1 MAWARGPWLV
11 TEDAHE
17 ALGGKL
23 STVAL
28 PIESFG
34 VSHKGC
40 VRDHNED
47 NYLIEPQTG
56 LWVVADGMGGH
67 EAGEV
72 ASASIVDHLATIGIA
87 SSAPDLRARFEDRLS
102 RANAEIRDISRS
114 RGTTIGSTF
123 AALLAMDGRFACLWA
138 GDSRIYL
145 VRNGSIFQVSKD
157 HTEVQELLDRGMIS
171 AEEARNW
178 PRRNVITHAVGVSD
192 ELEIDFQQGELMA
205 GDVFVLGTDGLTAHV
220 SDAEIEAAVKSATP
234 RAACQTLLDMVLARG
249 GTDNVTIVLVKIG
262 GGQSGALHPDRSAV
276 EGLAR

>member
-1 MAWARGPWLV
+1 MARARGPWLV
-11 TEDAHE
+11 TEDARE

-34 VSHKGC
+34 VSHQGC

-114 RGTTIGSTF
+114 RGITIGSTF

-171 AEEARNW
+171 AEEARTW

-192 ELEIDFQQGELMA
+192 ELEIDFQQGELMP

-220 SDAEIEAAVKSATP
+220 SDAEIEAAAGSATP
-234 RAACQTLLDMVLARG
+234 RAACQTLLDTVLARG

-262 GGQSGALHPDRSAV
+262 GGRNSALHPDRSAM

>member
-1 MAWARGPWLV
+1 M
-11 TEDAHE
+11 
-17 ALGGKL
+17 

-72 ASASIVDHLATIGIA
+72 ASAAIVDHLATIGIP

-102 RANAEIRDISRS
+102 RANAEIRNISRS
-114 RGTTIGSTF
+114 RGITIGSTF

-145 VRNGSIFQVSKD
+145 VRNGTIFQVSKD

-171 AEEARNW
+171 AEEARTW

-192 ELEIDFQQGELMA
+192 ELEIDFQQGELMP

-220 SDAEIEAAVKSATP
+220 SDDEIEAAVGSATP
-234 RAACQTLLDMVLARG
+234 RAACQTLLDTVLARG

-262 GGQSGALHPDRSAV
+262 GGRDGALHSDRSGV

>member
-11 TEDAHE
+11 TEDARE

-34 VSHKGC
+34 VSHQGC

-114 RGTTIGSTF
+114 RGITIGSTF

-171 AEEARNW
+171 AEEARTW

-192 ELEIDFQQGELMA
+192 ELEIDFQQGELMP

-220 SDAEIEAAVKSATP
+220 SDAEIEAAAGSATP
-234 RAACQTLLDMVLARG
+234 RAACQTLLDTVLARG

-262 GGQSGALHPDRSAV
+262 GGRNGALHSDRSGA
-276 EGLAR
+276 ESLAR

>member
-1 MAWARGPWLV
+1 MNN
-11 TEDAHE
+11 
-17 ALGGKL
+17 
-23 STVAL
+23 VAL
-28 PIESFG
+28 PFESFG

-40 VRDHNED
+40 VREHNED
-47 NYLIEPQTG
+47 NYLVEPQTG

-102 RANAEIRDISRS
+102 RANAEIRRISRT
-114 RGTTIGSTF
+114 RGITIGSTF

-145 VRNGSIFQVSKD
+145 IRNASISQVSRD
-157 HTEVQELLDRGMIS
+157 HTEVQELLDRGVIS
-171 AEEARNW
+171 EAEALTW

-192 ELEIDFQQGELMA
+192 DVVIDFQQGELMP
-205 GDVFVLGTDGLTAHV
+205 GDIFVLGTDGLTAHV
-220 SDAEIEAAVKSATP
+220 SDAEIEAAAVSGKP
-234 RAACQTLLDMVLARG
+234 RAACESLLQTVLARG

-262 GGQSGALHPDRSAV
+262 DAHNGQTLHPDRSRA
-276 EGLAR
+276 GTRG

>member
-1 MAWARGPWLV
+1 M
-11 TEDAHE
+11 
-17 ALGGKL
+17 

-28 PIESFG
+28 PIDSFG
-34 VSHKGC
+34 VSHQGC

-72 ASASIVDHLATIGIA
+72 ASASIVDHLAMIGIA

-102 RANAEIRDISRS
+102 RANAEIRGISRS
-114 RGTTIGSTF
+114 RGITIGSTF

-171 AEEARNW
+171 AEEARTW

-192 ELEIDFQQGELMA
+192 ELEIDFQQGELMP

-220 SDAEIEAAVKSATP
+220 SDPEIEAAVRSATP
-234 RAACQTLLDMVLARG
+234 RAACQTLLDTVLARG

-262 GGQSGALHPDRSAV
+262 GGRNGSPHPDRSAV

>member
-1 MAWARGPWLV
+1 MNN
-11 TEDAHE
+11 
-17 ALGGKL
+17 
-23 STVAL
+23 VAL
-28 PIESFG
+28 PFESFG

-40 VRDHNED
+40 VREHNED
-47 NYLIEPQTG
+47 NYLVEPQTG

-102 RANAEIRDISRS
+102 RANAEIRGISRT
-114 RGTTIGSTF
+114 RGITIGSTF

-145 VRNGSIFQVSKD
+145 IRNASISQVSRD
-157 HTEVQELLDRGMIS
+157 HTEVQELLDRGVIS
-171 AEEARNW
+171 EAEALTW

-192 ELEIDFQQGELMA
+192 DVVIDFQQGELMP
-205 GDVFVLGTDGLTAHV
+205 GDIFVLGTDGLTAHV
-220 SDAEIEAAVKSATP
+220 SDAEIEAAAVSGKP
-234 RAACQTLLDMVLARG
+234 RAACESLLQTVLARG

-262 GGQSGALHPDRSAV
+262 DARNGQTLHPDRSRA
-276 EGLAR
+276 GTRG

>member
-1 MAWARGPWLV
+1 M
-11 TEDAHE
+11 
-17 ALGGKL
+17 

-28 PIESFG
+28 PIDSFG

-87 SSAPDLRARFEDRLS
+87 SSAPDLRARFEDRLG

-114 RGTTIGSTF
+114 RGITIGSTF

-171 AEEARNW
+171 AEEARTW

-192 ELEIDFQQGELMA
+192 ELEIDFQQGELIP

-220 SDAEIEAAVKSATP
+220 SDAEIETAAGSATP
-234 RAACQTLLDMVLARG
+234 RAACQSLLDMVLARG

-262 GGQSGALHPDRSAV
+262 GGRNDALHSDRSAA

>member
-1 MAWARGPWLV
+1 M
-11 TEDAHE
+11 
-17 ALGGKL
+17 

-34 VSHKGC
+34 VSHPGC

-114 RGTTIGSTF
+114 RGITIGSTF

-171 AEEARNW
+171 EEEARTW

-192 ELEIDFQQGELMA
+192 ELDIDFRQGELMP

-220 SDAEIEAAVKSATP
+220 SDAEIGGAAGSATP

-262 GGQSGALHPDRSAV
+262 GGRNGALHSDRSAV
-276 EGLAR
+276 ESVPR

>member
-1 MAWARGPWLV
+1 MNN
-11 TEDAHE
+11 
-17 ALGGKL
+17 
-23 STVAL
+23 VAL
-28 PIESFG
+28 PFESFG

-40 VRDHNED
+40 VREHNED
-47 NYLIEPQTG
+47 NYLVEPQTG

-102 RANAEIRDISRS
+102 RANAEIRRISRT
-114 RGTTIGSTF
+114 RGITIGSTF

-145 VRNGSIFQVSKD
+145 IRNASISQVSKD
-157 HTEVQELLDRGMIS
+157 HTEVQELLDRGVIS
-171 AEEARNW
+171 EAEALTW

-192 ELEIDFQQGELMA
+192 DVVIDFQQGELMP
-205 GDVFVLGTDGLTAHV
+205 GDIFVLGTDGLTAHV
-220 SDAEIEAAVKSATP
+220 SDAEIEAAAVSSKP
-234 RAACQTLLDMVLARG
+234 RAACESLLQTVLARG

-262 GGQSGALHPDRSAV
+262 DARNGQTLHPDRSRA
-276 EGLAR
+276 GNRG

>member
-1 MAWARGPWLV
+1 M
-11 TEDAHE
+11 
-17 ALGGKL
+17 

-34 VSHKGC
+34 VSHQGC

-114 RGTTIGSTF
+114 RGITIGSTF

-178 PRRNVITHAVGVSD
+178 PRSNVITHAVGVND

-205 GDVFVLGTDGLTAHV
+205 GDIFVLGTDGLTAHV
-220 SDAEIEAAVKSATP
+220 SDAEIEAAVRSATP
-234 RAACQTLLDMVLARG
+234 RTACQTLLDTVLERG

-262 GGQSGALHPDRSAV
+262 SGHSGAQHSDRSGA
-276 EGLAR
+276 EALAR

>member
-1 MAWARGPWLV
+1 M
-11 TEDAHE
+11 
-17 ALGGKL
+17 

-102 RANAEIRDISRS
+102 RANSEIRDIARS
-114 RGTTIGSTF
+114 RGITIGSTF
-123 AALLAMDGRFACLWA
+123 AALLAMDGRFAGLWA

-145 VRNGSIFQVSKD
+145 VRNGVIFQVSKD

-171 AEEARNW
+171 AEEALNW
-178 PRRNVITHAVGVSD
+178 PRRHVITHAVGVSD
-192 ELEIDFQQGELMA
+192 ELEIDFQQGELMP
-205 GDVFVLGTDGLTAHV
+205 GDVFVLSTDGLTAHV
-220 SDAEIEAAVKSATP
+220 SDAEIEAVVKSATP
-234 RAACQTLLDMVLARG
+234 QAACRSLLETVLARG

-262 GGQSGALHPDRSAV
+262 GGRNGALHSDRSGA
-276 EGLAR
+276 ESLAR

>member
-1 MAWARGPWLV
+1 MAWARGPWFV
-11 TEDAHE
+11 TEDAGE

-23 STVAL
+23 STVAF

-47 NYLIEPQTG
+47 NYLVEQQAG

-102 RANAEIRDISRS
+102 RANAEIRNISRS
-114 RGTTIGSTF
+114 RGITIGSTF
-123 AALLAMDGRFACLWA
+123 AALLAMDGRFAGLWA

-145 VRNGSIFQVSKD
+145 VRGGAISQISRD

-171 AEEARNW
+171 AEEALTW
-178 PRRNVITHAVGVSD
+178 PRRNVITHAIGVSD
-192 ELEIDFQQGELMA
+192 ELVIDFQQGELMP

-220 SDAEIEAAVKSATP
+220 SDAEIEAAVKSAP
-234 RAACQTLLDMVLARG
+234 PQAACEKLLEMVLARG
-249 GTDNVTIVLVKIG
+249 GTDNVTIVLVRIG
-262 GGQSGALHPDRSAV
+262 DGRAGRPLHAGQSKA
-276 EGLAR
+276 EG

>member
-1 MAWARGPWLV
+1 M
-11 TEDAHE
+11 
-17 ALGGKL
+17 

-47 NYLIEPQTG
+47 NYLVEPRTG

-102 RANAEIRDISRS
+102 RANAEIRNISRS
-114 RGTTIGSTF
+114 RGITIGSTF
-123 AALLAMDGRFACLWA
+123 AALLAMDGRFAGLWA

-145 VRNGSIFQVSKD
+145 VRGGAISQISRD

-171 AEEARNW
+171 ADEALTW

-192 ELEIDFQQGELMA
+192 ELEIDFQQGELMP
-205 GDVFVLGTDGLTAHV
+205 GDVFVLSTDGLTAHV
-220 SDAEIEAAVKSATP
+220 SDAEIEAAVKSGP
-234 RAACQTLLDMVLARG
+234 PQVACEKLLETVLARG
-249 GTDNVTIVLVKIG
+249 GTDNVTIVMVSVGDGRNGPLQSA
-262 GGQSGALHPDRSAV
+262 QSGTRAV
-276 EGLAR
+276 

>member
-1 MAWARGPWLV
+1 M
-11 TEDAHE
+11 
-17 ALGGKL
+17 

-47 NYLIEPQTG
+47 NYLVEPRTG

-102 RANAEIRDISRS
+102 RANAEIRNISRS
-114 RGTTIGSTF
+114 RGITIGSTF
-123 AALLAMDGRFACLWA
+123 AALLAMDGRFAGLWA

-145 VRNGSIFQVSKD
+145 VRSGAISQISRD

-171 AEEARNW
+171 AEEALTW

-192 ELEIDFQQGELMA
+192 ELEIDFQQGELMPE
-205 GDVFVLGTDGLTAHV
+205 DVFVLSTDGLTAHV
-220 SDAEIEAAVKSATP
+220 SDAEIEAAVKSAP
-234 RAACQTLLDMVLARG
+234 PQAACERLLEMVLARG
-249 GTDNVTIVLVKIG
+249 GTDNVTIVLVRVG
-262 GGQSGALHPDRSAV
+262 DGRNGSLQANRSGADRSGADRSRS
-276 EGLAR
+276 EG